1 MSSFAELQRLAKE
14 RNERSQALL
23 ASERA
28 EREKQAL
35 AKQRAADAAAREERE
50 RQREL
55 YAAQERRRKE
65 QAQRDKD
72 AALERQKRDEERRK
86 RLEREAEEA
95 TRAKTL
101 ASLANGARR
110 SGDRAANGAARGK
123 ADEINRGKKR
133 APDENRYSTLTRE
146 EKRLKA
152 TRDMLGISSSGS
164 VRKSKGHSHHHATA
178 SSPAMLADL
187 VKLGTKKRDNRS
199 IEEIDRD
206 LRAARMGAAGASTQS
221 RRDLEAAEAQLRR
234 QKAMDAKKAG
244 LPHAGSSSPM
254 PTAPSSGPSRS
265 SAEPAVDRSSKSDRQ
280 NGAATAARTIVPPR
294 PRSSDLTAAANFL
307 AGVPGHLPPSS
318 SRLASSGS
326 SSQAS
331 ASKSKRKSDEAD
343 KDKKDKKKKRKQS
356 SRADSDSHAEGSK
369 PSGPPR
375 RETARDRFLREE
387 AERKKAASSSS
398 SSGLS
403 GRDRGRAAHKVS
415 YSEDDDDDDDEGSDA
430 SSMSQDTYE
439 TDSQAS
445 SDMDEGRGG
454 VSAAIG
460 DEIWRMFGKDRS
472 KYVSAIDD
480 DDDDDDMEA
489 DAESVFREE
498 MRSAQLARK
507 EDEREQREL
516 ERRAREKAA
525 RRGRK

>member
-110 SGDRAANGAARGK
+110 SGDRAANGAARSK
-123 ADEINRGKKR
+123 ADASSRGKKR

-265 SAEPAVDRSSKSDRQ
+265 SAEPAVDRFSKDSDRQ
-280 NGAATAARTIVPPR
+280 N
-294 PRSSDLTAAANFL
+294 
-307 AGVPGHLPPSS
+307 
-318 SRLASSGS
+318 
-326 SSQAS
+326 
-331 ASKSKRKSDEAD
+331 DEAD
-343 KDKKDKKKKRKQS
+343 EDKKDKKKKKKQS
-356 SRADSDSHAEGSK
+356 SRADSDPHAEGSK

-403 GRDRGRAAHKVS
+403 GRDRGRAAHNVS
-415 YSEDDDDDDDEGSDA
+415 YSEDDDDDEGSDA

-445 SDMDEGRGG
+445 SDVDEGRGG
-454 VSAAIG
+454 VSTAIG

>member
-1 MSSFAELQRLAKE
+1 
-14 RNERSQALL
+14 
-23 ASERA
+23 
-28 EREKQAL
+28 
-35 AKQRAADAAAREERE
+35 
-50 RQREL
+50 
-55 YAAQERRRKE
+55 
-65 QAQRDKD
+65 
-72 AALERQKRDEERRK
+72 
-86 RLEREAEEA
+86 
-95 TRAKTL
+95 
-101 ASLANGARR
+101 
-110 SGDRAANGAARGK
+110 
-123 ADEINRGKKR
+123 
-133 APDENRYSTLTRE
+133 
-146 EKRLKA
+146 
-152 TRDMLGISSSGS
+152 
-164 VRKSKGHSHHHATA
+164 
-178 SSPAMLADL
+178 MLADL

-265 SAEPAVDRSSKSDRQ
+265 SAEPAVDRFSKDSDRQ
-280 NGAATAARTIVPPR
+280 NGAATAVRTSVPPR
-294 PRSSDLTAAANFL
+294 PRSSDLTAAAHFL

-318 SRLASSGS
+318 SKLASSGS

-331 ASKSKRKSDEAD
+331 KSKSKSKIKPDEAD
-343 KDKKDKKKKRKQS
+343 EDKKDKKKKKKQS
-356 SRADSDSHAEGSK
+356 SRADSDPHAEGSK

-403 GRDRGRAAHKVS
+403 GRDRGRAAHNVS
-415 YSEDDDDDDDEGSDA
+415 YSEDDDDDEGSDA

-445 SDMDEGRGG
+445 SDVDEGRGG
-454 VSAAIG
+454 VSTAIG

-472 KYVSAIDD
+472 KYVSAID

-525 RRGRK
+525 RRARK